1 MTRETKIS
9 KIRDLLSKR
18 PEFKIEDGNGFISYK
33 YAEMGYEKDGFYFTA
48 YRATDET
55 NYKVKNS
62 YVDDLVWVNRHDIV
76 RQLGFK
82 NITEMIK
89 KES

>member
-1 MTRETKIS
+1 MKRESKVS
-9 KIRDLLSKR
+9 KIKNLIINK

-48 YRATDET
+48 YRVSDET

-62 YVDDLVWVNRHDIV
+62 YVDDLIWNYRHDIV

-82 NITEMIK
+82 NITECFNQLH
-89 KES
+89 